1 MNCPQCRNPLTDDSK
16 FCPHCGSAISI
27 VTVSSSADAPTEI
40 APTGNSLFG
49 YVIDERYEI
58 REQLGEGAMGAV
70 YLARRLHIGDEA
82 AVKVLHRKF
91 VGEEETMERFR
102 REARAAAQLRHPNVV
117 AIYDFGEGQDARV
130 PAYIVMELV
139 NGKSLR
145 DVLRAEGAMNQ
156 ERATGL
162 MREICAGIAA
172 AHRQGIV
179 HRDIKPDNIIIIPP
193 QLAGEAE
200 RIKVVDFGIAKLR
213 DMSDALNLT
222 QAGALL
228 GTPYYMSPEQC
239 RGESLDA
246 RSDVYSLGA
255 LVYEMLTG
263 APPFKSPTLAG
274 VISKHL
280 AEPPPPFPPQTH
292 ISPALEA
299 VVRRALAKEAV
310 ARQADAAALGQELR
324 DALLASENNA
334 GSPSVQFA
342 SARTPNFNQTAS
354 PLMPAQAHTNQSFPH
369 LTNPTLNAAPPPS
382 APAQNPARASRSWM
396 WIAVSAALALA
407 AVGIG
412 FGAFLLMSNRS
423 GGAANALPPKGD
435 RASTSRP
442 TTATPK
448 NTNQKQLTPAE
459 RQNIQGDIAN
469 VLAAWNRAIEG
480 RDIATHMSYYA
491 DTLNTYYN
499 RSNVSANV
507 VRRDKANAF
516 SRYTDIEIELSNVRT
531 QLDASGESA
540 TATFDKTW
548 NFTGGERDSS
558 GSVQSMV
565 WLEKRGGGW
574 LITGEKDLK
583 VYYTSGGGGQQTSS
597 GYTGAP

>member
-1 MNCPQCRNPLTDDSK
+1 MMYCPQCRNQLTDDSK
-16 FCPHCGSAISI
+16 FCPHCGSA
-27 VTVSSSADAPTEI
+27 VKAASSSADAPTET
-40 APTGNSLFG
+40 AVANDSLLG
-49 YVIDERYEI
+49 CVIDERYEL
-58 REQLGEGAMGAV
+58 RGQLGEGAMGAV
-70 YLARRLHIGDEA
+70 YRANRLHIGDEA

-117 AIYDFGEGQDARV
+117 AIYDFGEGHDARV

-145 DVLRAEGAMNQ
+145 DVLRTEGVMGQ
-156 ERATGL
+156 ERAIEL

-172 AHRQGIV
+172 AHHVGIV
-179 HRDIKPDNIIIIPP
+179 HRDIKPDNIIVIPP
-193 QLAGEAE
+193 QSSGEAE

-222 QAGALL
+222 QAGTLL

-255 LVYEMLTG
+255 LLYEMLTG

-280 AEPPPPFPPQTH
+280 AEPPPPFPPQRN

-299 VVRRALAKEAV
+299 VVRRALAKEV
-310 ARQADAAALGQELR
+310 GARQGDAAALGQELR
-324 DALLASENNA
+324 NALLAFGNNA
-334 GSPSVQFA
+334 GLPSVQFA
-342 SARTPNFNQTAS
+342 SARTPNFTQTAS
-354 PLMPAQAHTNQSFPH
+354 PQMPAYAHTNQSFSHP
-369 LTNPTLNAAPPPS
+369 TNPTLNAAPPPS
-382 APAQNPARASRSWM
+382 AQNPVRSSRSWL
-396 WIAVSAALALA
+396 WLVGLAALALA

-412 FGAFLLMSNRS
+412 FGAFMLMPNRNS
-423 GGAANALPPKGD
+423 GQANANALPPKSD
-435 RASTSRP
+435 RSSASRS
-442 TTATPK
+442 TPAPAK

-459 RQNIQGDIAN
+459 RQNTQAEIAN

-491 DTLNTYYN
+491 DTLNNYYN

-516 SRYTDIEIELSNVRT
+516 SRYTDIEIKLSNIKT
-531 QLDASGESA
+531 QLDSSGARA

-548 NFTGGERDSS
+548 NFAGGERDSS
-558 GSVQSMV
+558 GSVQGMV
-565 WLEKRGGGW
+565 WLEKRGSDW

-583 VYYTSGGGGQQTSS
+583 VYYTSNGSEQQTSS
-597 GYTGAP
+597 DYTGAP